1 MKYRILAVLAFAG
14 VLAVSGAAFAKEN
27 DPNNPFK
34 SDPFGEMQRVR
45 EKHETQEEQKK
56 WPPVV
61 KPGTGRWP
69 DRTKDDYYDRKP
81 IERPKDDRYGRRPP
95 EKPKDDRNDKKH
107 PERPKDG
114 VRPNRPPEKP
124 KDDRRDDRPHPL
136 PRDGH
141 KRKVPPEYKN

>member
-56 WPPVV
+56 WPPVF
-61 KPGTGRWP
+61 KPGTGKWP

-81 IERPKDDRYGRRPP
+81 IERPKD
-95 EKPKDDRNDKKH
+95 
-107 PERPKDG
+107 G
-114 VRPNRPPEKP
+114 VRPNRPTEKP
-124 KDDRRDDRPHPL
+124 KDDRRDDDRPHPL
-136 PRDGH
+136 PEGH